1 MRTLTIIIL
10 ILITFISSEELQS
23 EDNVLVLTD
32 DTFLSAV
39 KKYDTLMVLFY
50 VPWCE
55 HCRNF
60 LPEYT
65 KAAEILK
72 GENIILAKVDATINK
87 KLSEKYNIKGFPTT
101 ILLIEDSIIEYN
113 GRRKSQNIINWIRKR
128 TSSPSKELKSVSD
141 IKKFIKNNEI
151 SIIYFGTK
159 EKEIKEYNKVARNDE
174 ELEFGL
180 VKDSSIIKE
189 FEAKESSVVIY
200 KEYEEQIELTED
212 LNANHI
218 KDFITRRS
226 GPKIMKFNEQASQLI
241 FGENQPGLFL
251 YVDPNYKHYN
261 SLKKIF
267 QKIADQVKDKIQ
279 VVITGVKEGL
289 ETKLAEYIG
298 VSENELPCVKIA
310 DTRND
315 IKKYNMEG
323 EINEKNVLKFV
334 KDWENNDLEVVYKS
348 EEEPK
353 SNKGNV
359 YKIVGKTF
367 KRDVINTKKNVFVN
381 FYAPWCSHCKSF
393 GKVYNELAKKLK
405 DNENIVIAEIDA
417 YANEVEGIKIN
428 SFPTLK
434 FYPGGK
440 KSNPI
445 EYDGDKNV
453 NDLMEFVKKYSSNN
467 VDVKENVKKEKVKEN
482 KNENEKK
489 KDTKEDDNKNDKYE
503 DL

>member
-1 MRTLTIIIL
+1 
-10 ILITFISSEELQS
+10 
-23 EDNVLVLTD
+23 
-32 DTFLSAV
+32 
-39 KKYDTLMVLFY
+39 
-50 VPWCE
+50 
-55 HCRNF
+55 
-60 LPEYT
+60 
-65 KAAEILK
+65 
-72 GENIILAKVDATINK
+72 
-87 KLSEKYNIKGFPTT
+87 
-101 ILLIEDSIIEYN
+101 
-113 GRRKSQNIINWIRKR
+113 
-128 TSSPSKELKSVSD
+128 
-141 IKKFIKNNEI
+141 
-151 SIIYFGTK
+151 
-159 EKEIKEYNKVARNDE
+159 
-174 ELEFGL
+174 
-180 VKDSSIIKE
+180 
-189 FEAKESSVVIY
+189 
-200 KEYEEQIELTED
+200 
-212 LNANHI
+212 
-218 KDFITRRS
+218 
-226 GPKIMKFNEQASQLI
+226 
-241 FGENQPGLFL
+241 
-251 YVDPNYKHYN
+251 
-261 SLKKIF
+261 
-267 QKIADQVKDKIQ
+267 
-279 VVITGVKEGL
+279 
-289 ETKLAEYIG
+289 
-298 VSENELPCVKIA
+298 
-310 DTRND
+310 
-315 IKKYNMEG
+315 MEG

-367 KRDVINTKKNVFVN
+367 KRDVINTKKDVFVN

-445 EYDGDKNV
+445 EYDGDKNL